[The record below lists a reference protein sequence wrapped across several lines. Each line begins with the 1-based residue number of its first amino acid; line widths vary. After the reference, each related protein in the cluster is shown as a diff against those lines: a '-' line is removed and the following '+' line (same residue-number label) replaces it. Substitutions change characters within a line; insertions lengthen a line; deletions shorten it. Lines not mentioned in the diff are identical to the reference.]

1 MWRWADVASL
11 WLHQGNHFILFLDV
25 VETGTVGEPPLELL
39 QLVFHCIK
47 PCWSGGDNMM
57 VDYLLFH
64 DCLVSGTN
72 IGRSGQELSNATK
85 VSDGCSPWLV
95 NQPSLKTCCHLSSWH
110 DRTCF
115 WSETNTEIS
124 CQLLPDIG
132 KSGERQMYLFKGSW
146 PSSDLLLFYSLYASP
161 DPWWLSSACLPI
173 ISDSFWS
180 PCQRLFTIGQAWCQF
195 LTNIPACQQN
205 ILKEWTWTNANNRV
219 TTLVLAA
226 SFTYQRDPQRH
237 EREDNEGSKYPE
249 NNNV

>member
-47 PCWSGGDNMM
+47 PCYSGGDNMM

-95 NQPSLKTCCHLSSWH
+95 NQPSLKTCCQLSSWH

-124 CQLLPDIG
+124 CQLLPDVG
-132 KSGERQMYLFKGSW
+132 KSGERQTYLFICLSANGFWHFLESLSATLHYW
-146 PSSDLLLFYSLYASP
+146 SGMMSVSDKYTSLSTKYSERMNLNKCQQQSNNISFGCLFY
-161 DPWWLSSACLPI
+161 
-173 ISDSFWS
+173 IST
-180 PCQRLFTIGQAWCQF
+180 R
-195 LTNIPACQQN
+195 PA
-205 ILKEWTWTNANNRV
+205 KTWTRRQRRV
-219 TTLVLAA
+219 
-226 SFTYQRDPQRH
+226 
-237 EREDNEGSKYPE
+237 
-249 NNNV
+249 